1 MENLQ
6 VQYLEEKKKFD
17 KLLKDSEEIVKTT
30 TALIEMHKVE
40 SSLQHLYQ
48 QIQVSKETFY
58 SQFKNKIKKTKES
71 LEEIEN
77 NLVILSIRLEKLEE
91 EKEWDRLI
99 RDCFF
104 FQ

>member
-77 NLVILSIRLEKLEE
+77 NLVILSIRLEKREE